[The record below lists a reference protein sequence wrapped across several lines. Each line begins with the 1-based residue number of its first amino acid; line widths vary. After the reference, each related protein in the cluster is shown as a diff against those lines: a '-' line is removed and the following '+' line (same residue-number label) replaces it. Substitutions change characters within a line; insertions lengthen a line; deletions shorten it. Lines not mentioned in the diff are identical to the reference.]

1 MKNILENKNSCC
13 GCTACYNICPK
24 NAISMVLDEKGFKRP
39 IIDEDKCVNC
49 GLCKKSC
56 PVLNSTENYS
66 INKCYVGYNKS
77 DISRMNNASS
87 GSIFELIAEEV
98 INQNGIVIGACFNNQ
113 NKLIHKYINNIS
125 DINKLKGSKYLES
138 DLNDIF
144 KFIRSNIKSK
154 KILFVGTPCQVAGL
168 KSFLKYN
175 NDNLICLDLFCH
187 GVPSPKLFG
196 KYIKEMEK
204 KYNDTLINYNFRDK
218 ITGWDTYSNTLIFKN
233 KKISNLARKND
244 YMKLFLSDIA
254 LRESCYNCN
263 FKLGNKYS
271 DITLGDFWGIKN
283 FYPEMYDNKGVSAI
297 IINSNKGNEIF
308 KKISDKIKYK
318 ECNLEEIT
326 CHNPSLLYSGNYP
339 KKRKDF
345 FNDLEEKPIN
355 YLVKKYVHNLP
366 LHKRVIKK
374 FKQIIKKII

>member
-24 NAISMVLDEKGFKRP
+24 NAISMVLDEEGFKRP

-204 KYNDTLINYNFRDK
+204 N
-218 ITGWDTYSNTLIFKN
+218 ITT
-233 KKISNLARKND
+233 
-244 YMKLFLSDIA
+244 
-254 LRESCYNCN
+254 
-263 FKLGNKYS
+263 
-271 DITLGDFWGIKN
+271 
-283 FYPEMYDNKGVSAI
+283 
-297 IINSNKGNEIF
+297 
-308 KKISDKIKYK
+308 
-318 ECNLEEIT
+318 
-326 CHNPSLLYSGNYP
+326 H
-339 KKRKDF
+339 
-345 FNDLEEKPIN
+345 
-355 YLVKKYVHNLP
+355 
-366 LHKRVIKK
+366 
-374 FKQIIKKII
+374 